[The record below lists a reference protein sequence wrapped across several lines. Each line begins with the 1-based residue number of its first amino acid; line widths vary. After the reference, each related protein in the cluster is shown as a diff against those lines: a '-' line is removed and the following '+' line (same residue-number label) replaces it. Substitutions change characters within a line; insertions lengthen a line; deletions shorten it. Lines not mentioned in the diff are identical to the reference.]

1 MSTKSAFI
9 PMLLAALLPACAT
22 RPLEPSASHL
32 NKPEARQAGIPAPVA
47 AMPPLPAPKPSA
59 KPETYSVV
67 VNEVPVRELLFALAR
82 DAKLNVDVHPGIE
95 GLVTVNA
102 INQTLA
108 QILDR
113 VAAQVDL
120 RYELKERSL
129 QVLPDE
135 PFLKTYRIDYVNMA
149 RTSSSSVNIATS
161 ISSTGGTVAGS
172 SSGGASGG
180 AATGGAQNGSNS
192 SNTSVANVSENRFW
206 SRLVEN
212 VQGILREQDRLIVLR
227 RSEGTQGEAG
237 AASAG
242 NTTNIGRAAGA
253 SASGAANQPVQA
265 QLPASTP
272 GSMPTPVSAPGTPAP
287 NQQLSEAE
295 RAVNVIAHPES
306 GVLMVRANSRLQKKV
321 QEFISEVT
329 TSAQRQVLIEAT
341 IVEVQLSDQFQSGV
355 DWAKVSEST
364 RSFSSF
370 QQSVIG
376 SNLSSAPF
384 TQLTFNIANPNLFS
398 GTFTSTVKM
407 LETFG
412 KTKVISS
419 PKIMALNNQTA
430 LLKVVQEKVYFTV
443 DVDVTD
449 ATASGPATRTFTS
462 NLHTVPVGV
471 VMSVT
476 PQISESSQVSLNV
489 RPTISNIIGYKADP
503 VPKLY
508 NINIENL
515 VPEIEV
521 REIESTLKLSSGQVA
536 VLGGLIRDSVENKRE
551 GLPWFSRLPVVG
563 TLTSYRDDTTSKIE
577 LVIFLRPIVIND
589 PSLNGDLASFREHL
603 PQQNFF
609 NSKAD
614 EITPDYL
621 DTRRR

>member
-22 RPLEPSASHL
+22 KTLEPSSAHITT
-32 NKPEARQAGIPAPVA
+32 PEARQPGIPAPVA
-47 AMPPLPAPKPSA
+47 AMPPLPQPKPSA
-59 KPETYSVV
+59 RQETYSVV

-82 DAKLNVDVHPGIE
+82 DAKLNVDVHPAIE

-102 INQTLA
+102 INQTLP

-149 RTSSSSVNIATS
+149 RTASSAVNIATS
-161 ISSTGGTVAGS
+161 ISSTGGTVGGNNA
-172 SSGGASGG
+172 GAS
-180 AATGGAQNGSNS
+180 AQNASNS

-206 SRLVEN
+206 ARLVEN
-212 VQGILREQDRLIVLR
+212 VQGILREQDRLVVLR

-237 AASAG
+237 GGSAG
-242 NTTNIGRAAGA
+242 ATTNIGRAAGV
-253 SASGAANQPVQA
+253 SVSGAASQPVQA

-376 SNLSSAPF
+376 SNLSATPF

-449 ATASGPATRTFTS
+449 ATASGPGSRTFTS

-551 GLPWFSRLPVVG
+551 GLPWFSRLPFIG
-563 TLTSYRDDTTSKIE
+563 TLTSYRDETTSKIE
-577 LVIFLRPIVIND
+577 LVIFLRPVVIND
-589 PSLNGDLASFREHL
+589 PSLNGDMASFREHL

-614 EITPDYL
+614 EIKPDYL
-621 DTRRR
+621 DMRRK

>member
-22 RPLEPSASHL
+22 KTLEPSSAHITT
-32 NKPEARQAGIPAPVA
+32 PEARQPGIPAPVA
-47 AMPPLPAPKPSA
+47 AMPPLPQPKPSA
-59 KPETYSVV
+59 RQETYSVV

-82 DAKLNVDVHPGIE
+82 DAKLNVDVHPAIE

-102 INQTLA
+102 INQTLP

-149 RTSSSSVNIATS
+149 RTASSAVNIATS
-161 ISSTGGTVAGS
+161 ISSTGGTVGGNNA
-172 SSGGASGG
+172 GAS
-180 AATGGAQNGSNS
+180 AQNVSNS

-206 SRLVEN
+206 ARLVEN
-212 VQGILREQDRLIVLR
+212 VQGILREQDRLVVLR

-237 AASAG
+237 GGSAG
-242 NTTNIGRAAGA
+242 ATTIIGRAAGV
-253 SASGAANQPVQA
+253 SVSGAASQPVQA

-376 SNLSSAPF
+376 SNLSATPF

-449 ATASGPATRTFTS
+449 ATASGPGSRTFTS

-551 GLPWFSRLPVVG
+551 GLPWFSRLPFIG
-563 TLTSYRDDTTSKIE
+563 TLTSYRDETTSKIE
-577 LVIFLRPIVIND
+577 LVIFLRPVVIND
-589 PSLNGDLASFREHL
+589 PSLNGDMASFREHL

-614 EITPDYL
+614 EIKPDYL
-621 DTRRR
+621 DMRRK

>member
-22 RPLEPSASHL
+22 KTLEPSSAHITT
-32 NKPEARQAGIPAPVA
+32 PEARQPGIPAPVA
-47 AMPPLPAPKPSA
+47 AMPPLPQPKPSA
-59 KPETYSVV
+59 RQETYSVV

-82 DAKLNVDVHPGIE
+82 DAKLNVDVHPAIE

-102 INQTLA
+102 INQTLP

-149 RTSSSSVNIATS
+149 RTASSAVNIATS
-161 ISSTGGTVAGS
+161 ISSTGGTVGGNNA
-172 SSGGASGG
+172 GAS
-180 AATGGAQNGSNS
+180 AQNVSNS

-206 SRLVEN
+206 ARLVEN
-212 VQGILREQDRLIVLR
+212 VQGILREQDRLVVLR

-237 AASAG
+237 GGSAG
-242 NTTNIGRAAGA
+242 ATTNIGRAAGV
-253 SASGAANQPVQA
+253 SVSGAASQPVQA

-376 SNLSSAPF
+376 SNLSATPF

-449 ATASGPATRTFTS
+449 ATASGPGSRTFTS

-551 GLPWFSRLPVVG
+551 GLPWFSRLPFIG
-563 TLTSYRDDTTSKIE
+563 TLTSYRDETTSKIE
-577 LVIFLRPIVIND
+577 LVIFLRPVVIND
-589 PSLNGDLASFREHL
+589 PSLNGDMASFREHL

-614 EITPDYL
+614 EIKPDYL
-621 DTRRR
+621 DMRRK

>member
-9 PMLLAALLPACAT
+9 PILLAALLPACAT
-22 RPLEPSASHL
+22 KTLEPSSAHITT
-32 NKPEARQAGIPAPVA
+32 PEARQPGIPAPVA
-47 AMPPLPAPKPSA
+47 AMPPLPQPKPSA
-59 KPETYSVV
+59 RQETYSVV

-82 DAKLNVDVHPGIE
+82 DAKLNVDVHPAIE

-102 INQTLA
+102 INQTLP

-149 RTSSSSVNIATS
+149 RTASSAVNIATS
-161 ISSTGGTVAGS
+161 ISSTGGTVGGNNA
-172 SSGGASGG
+172 GAS
-180 AATGGAQNGSNS
+180 AQNVSNS

-206 SRLVEN
+206 ARLVEN
-212 VQGILREQDRLIVLR
+212 VQGILREQDRLVVLR

-237 AASAG
+237 GGSAG
-242 NTTNIGRAAGA
+242 ATTNIGRAAGV
-253 SASGAANQPVQA
+253 SVSGAASQPVQA

-376 SNLSSAPF
+376 SNLSATPF

-449 ATASGPATRTFTS
+449 ATASGPGSRTFTS

-551 GLPWFSRLPVVG
+551 GLPWFSRLPFIG
-563 TLTSYRDDTTSKIE
+563 TLTSYRGETTSKIE
-577 LVIFLRPIVIND
+577 LVIFLRPVVIND
-589 PSLNGDLASFREHL
+589 PSLNGDMASFREHL

-614 EITPDYL
+614 EIKPDYL
-621 DTRRR
+621 DMRRK

>member
-22 RPLEPSASHL
+22 KTLEPSSAHITT
-32 NKPEARQAGIPAPVA
+32 PEARQPGIPAPVA
-47 AMPPLPAPKPSA
+47 AMPPLPQPKPSA
-59 KPETYSVV
+59 RQETYSVV

-82 DAKLNVDVHPGIE
+82 DAKLNVDVHPAIE

-102 INQTLA
+102 INQTLP

-149 RTSSSSVNIATS
+149 RTSKSSVNIATS

-172 SSGGASGG
+172 GGAGGASAGG
-180 AATGGAQNGSNS
+180 EAGSNS
-192 SNTSVANVSENRFW
+192 SNTSVANTSDNRFW
-206 SRLVEN
+206 ARLIEN
-212 VQGILREQDRLIVLR
+212 VNGILLEKDKLVVKSVVQGKEDQKRTQQAGQMTQAK
-227 RSEGTQGEAG
+227 GTGSATAVG
-237 AASAG
+237 AASTATGNQALESTSTVDAG
-242 NTTNIGRAAGA
+242 QSNDQERT
-253 SASGAANQPVQA
+253 
-265 QLPASTP
+265 
-272 GSMPTPVSAPGTPAP
+272 
-287 NQQLSEAE
+287 LSEGRE
-295 RAVNVIAHPES
+295 AVNVIAHPES

-376 SNLSSAPF
+376 SNLSATPF

-449 ATASGPATRTFTS
+449 ATASGPGSRTFTS

-551 GLPWFSRLPVVG
+551 GLPWFSRLPFIG
-563 TLTSYRDDTTSKIE
+563 TLTSYRDETTSKIE
-577 LVIFLRPIVIND
+577 LVIFLRPVVIND
-589 PSLNGDLASFREHL
+589 PSLNGDMASFREHL

-614 EITPDYL
+614 EIKPDYL
-621 DTRRR
+621 DMRRK

>member
-1 MSTKSAFI
+1 MTTKSAFI
-9 PMLLAALLPACAT
+9 PMLLTVLLSACAT
-22 RPLEPSASHL
+22 HTLEPSGSHI
-32 NKPEARQAGIPAPVA
+32 NKPEARPSGIPEPVA
-47 AMPPLPAPKPSA
+47 AMPPLPAPTPNA
-59 KPETYSVV
+59 KPETFSVV

-82 DAKLNVDVHPGIE
+82 DAKLNVDVHPAIE

-102 INQTLA
+102 INQTLP

-161 ISSTGGTVAGS
+161 ISSAGGTVSGS
-172 SSGGASGG
+172 GSGGSGGGASGQG
-180 AATGGAQNGSNS
+180 GSNS

-212 VQGILREQDRLIVLR
+212 VQGILREQDKLVVLR
-227 RSEGTQGEAG
+227 RSEGTQGEPAAQAG
-237 AASAG
+237 SR
-242 NTTNIGRAAGA
+242 TTNIGRAAGA
-253 SASGAANQPVQA
+253 FANVAAGQPVQS

-272 GSMPTPVSAPGTPAP
+272 GSMPTPVSAPGTPTP
-287 NQQLSEAE
+287 NQQVSEAE

-376 SNLSSAPF
+376 SNLSAAPF
-384 TQLTFNIANPNLFS
+384 TQLTFNIANPSLFS
-398 GTFTSTVKM
+398 GTFTSTVKL

-449 ATASGPATRTFTS
+449 ATASGPGSRTFTS

-476 PQISESSQVSLNV
+476 PQISENSQVSLNV

-503 VPKLY
+503 VPQLY
-508 NINIENL
+508 NINIQNL

-521 REIESTLKLSSGQVA
+521 REIESTLRLSSGQVA
-536 VLGGLIRDSVENKRE
+536 VLGGLIRDSVDNQRQ
-551 GLPWFSRLPVVG
+551 GLPWFSRLPLIG
-563 TLTSYRDDTTSKIE
+563 TLTSYRDETTSKIE
-577 LVIFLRPIVIND
+577 LVIFLRPVVIND
-589 PSLNGDLASFREHL
+589 PSLNGDFASYREHL

-614 EITPDYL
+614 EISTDYL
-621 DTRRR
+621 DMRRR

>member
-1 MSTKSAFI
+1 MTKKSAFI
-9 PMLLAALLPACAT
+9 PMLLIALLPACAT
-22 RPLEPSASHL
+22 HTLEPSGSHI
-32 NKPEARQAGIPAPVA
+32 NKPETRQSGIPEPVA
-47 AMPPLPAPKPSA
+47 AMPPLPAPKPNA

-82 DAKLNVDVHPGIE
+82 DAKLNVDVHPAIE

-102 INQTLA
+102 INQTLP

-120 RYELKERSL
+120 RYELKDRSL

-161 ISSTGGTVAGS
+161 ISSTGGSVAGS
-172 SSGGASGG
+172 GSSGGGGGGASG
-180 AATGGAQNGSNS
+180 QSGSNS
-192 SNTSVANVSENRFW
+192 SNTSVANISENRFW

-212 VQGILREQDRLIVLR
+212 VQGILREQDKLVVLR
-227 RSEGTQGEAG
+227 RSEGTQSESG
-237 AASAG
+237 AQNSG
-242 NTTNIGRAAGA
+242 HTTNIGRAAGA
-253 SASGAANQPVQA
+253 SANVGASQAVQS

-272 GSMPTPVSAPGTPAP
+272 GSMPTPVSAPGTPTP

-376 SNLSSAPF
+376 SNLSAAPF
-384 TQLTFNIANPNLFS
+384 TQLTFNIANPSLFS
-398 GTFTSTVKM
+398 GTFTSTVKL

-449 ATASGPATRTFTS
+449 ATASGPGSRTFTS

-476 PQISESSQVSLNV
+476 PQISENSQVSLNV

-503 VPKLY
+503 VPQLY
-508 NINIENL
+508 NINIQNL

-521 REIESTLKLSSGQVA
+521 REIESTLRLSSGQVA
-536 VLGGLIRDSVENKRE
+536 VLGGLIRDSVDNQRQ
-551 GLPWFSRLPVVG
+551 GLPWFSRLPLIG
-563 TLTSYRDDTTSKIE
+563 TLTSYRDETTSKIE
-577 LVIFLRPIVIND
+577 LVIFLRPVVIND
-589 PSLNGDLASFREHL
+589 PSVNGDFASYREHL

-609 NSKAD
+609 NSKTD
-614 EITPDYL
+614 EISTDYL
-621 DTRRR
+621 DMRRR

>member
-22 RPLEPSASHL
+22 KTLEPSSAHITT
-32 NKPEARQAGIPAPVA
+32 PEARQPGIPAPVA
-47 AMPPLPAPKPSA
+47 AMPPLPQPKPSA
-59 KPETYSVV
+59 RQETYSVV

-82 DAKLNVDVHPGIE
+82 DAKLNVDVHPAIE

-102 INQTLA
+102 INQTLP

-149 RTSSSSVNIATS
+149 RTASSAVNIATS
-161 ISSTGGTVAGS
+161 ISSTGGTVGGNNA
-172 SSGGASGG
+172 GAS
-180 AATGGAQNGSNS
+180 AQNVSNS

-206 SRLVEN
+206 ARLVEN
-212 VQGILREQDRLIVLR
+212 VQGILQEQDRLVVLR

-237 AASAG
+237 GGSAG
-242 NTTNIGRAAGA
+242 ATTNIGRAAGV
-253 SASGAANQPVQA
+253 SVSGAASQPVQA

-376 SNLSSAPF
+376 SNLSATPF

-449 ATASGPATRTFTS
+449 ATASGPGSRTFTS

-551 GLPWFSRLPVVG
+551 GLPWFSRLPFIG
-563 TLTSYRDDTTSKIE
+563 TLTSYRDETTSKIE
-577 LVIFLRPIVIND
+577 LVIFLRPVVIND
-589 PSLNGDLASFREHL
+589 PSLNGDMASFREHL

-614 EITPDYL
+614 EIKPDYL
-621 DTRRR
+621 DMRRK

>member
-1 MSTKSAFI
+1 
-9 PMLLAALLPACAT
+9 
-22 RPLEPSASHL
+22 
-32 NKPEARQAGIPAPVA
+32 
-47 AMPPLPAPKPSA
+47 MPPLPQPKPSA
-59 KPETYSVV
+59 RQETYSVV

-82 DAKLNVDVHPGIE
+82 DAKLNVDVHPAIE

-102 INQTLA
+102 INQTLP

-149 RTSSSSVNIATS
+149 RTSKSSVNIATS

-172 SSGGASGG
+172 GGAGGASAGG
-180 AATGGAQNGSNS
+180 EAGGNS
-192 SNTSVANVSENRFW
+192 SNTSVANTSDNRFW
-206 SRLVEN
+206 ARLIEN
-212 VQGILREQDRLIVLR
+212 VNGILHEKDKLVVKSVVQGKEDQKRTQQAGQMTQAK
-227 RSEGTQGEAG
+227 GTGSATAVG
-237 AASAG
+237 AASTATGNQALESTSTVDAG
-242 NTTNIGRAAGA
+242 QSNDQERT
-253 SASGAANQPVQA
+253 
-265 QLPASTP
+265 
-272 GSMPTPVSAPGTPAP
+272 
-287 NQQLSEAE
+287 LSEGRE
-295 RAVNVIAHPES
+295 AVNVIAHPES

-376 SNLSSAPF
+376 SNLSATPF

-449 ATASGPATRTFTS
+449 ATASGPGSRTFTS

-508 NINIENL
+508 
-515 VPEIEV
+515 
-521 REIESTLKLSSGQVA
+521 
-536 VLGGLIRDSVENKRE
+536 
-551 GLPWFSRLPVVG
+551 
-563 TLTSYRDDTTSKIE
+563 
-577 LVIFLRPIVIND
+577 
-589 PSLNGDLASFREHL
+589 
-603 PQQNFF
+603 
-609 NSKAD
+609 
-614 EITPDYL
+614 
-621 DTRRR
+621 

>member
-9 PMLLAALLPACAT
+9 PILLAALLPACAT
-22 RPLEPSASHL
+22 KTLEPSSAHITT
-32 NKPEARQAGIPAPVA
+32 PEARQPGIPAPVA
-47 AMPPLPAPKPSA
+47 AMPPLPQPKPSA
-59 KPETYSVV
+59 RQETYSVV

-82 DAKLNVDVHPGIE
+82 DAKLNVDVHPAIE

-102 INQTLA
+102 INQTLP

-149 RTSSSSVNIATS
+149 RTASSAVNIATS
-161 ISSTGGTVAGS
+161 ISSTGGTVGGNNA
-172 SSGGASGG
+172 GAS
-180 AATGGAQNGSNS
+180 AQNVSNS

-206 SRLVEN
+206 ARLVEN
-212 VQGILREQDRLIVLR
+212 VQGILREQDRLVVLR

-237 AASAG
+237 GGSAG
-242 NTTNIGRAAGA
+242 ATTNIGRAAGV
-253 SASGAANQPVQA
+253 SVSGAASQPVQA

-376 SNLSSAPF
+376 SNLSATPF

-449 ATASGPATRTFTS
+449 ATASGPGSRTFTS

-551 GLPWFSRLPVVG
+551 GLPWFSRLPFIG
-563 TLTSYRDDTTSKIE
+563 TLTSYRDETTSKIE
-577 LVIFLRPIVIND
+577 LVIFLRPVVIND
-589 PSLNGDLASFREHL
+589 PSLNGDMASFREHL

-614 EITPDYL
+614 EIKPDYL
-621 DTRRR
+621 DMRRK

>member
-22 RPLEPSASHL
+22 KTLEPSSAHITT
-32 NKPEARQAGIPAPVA
+32 PEARQPGIPAPVA
-47 AMPPLPAPKPSA
+47 AMPPLPQPKPSA
-59 KPETYSVV
+59 RQETYSVV

-82 DAKLNVDVHPGIE
+82 DAKLNVDVHPAIE

-102 INQTLA
+102 INQTLP

-135 PFLKTYRIDYVNMA
+135 PYLKTYRIDYVNMA
-149 RTSSSSVNIATS
+149 RTSKSSVNIATS

-172 SSGGASGG
+172 GGAGGASAGG
-180 AATGGAQNGSNS
+180 EAGGNS
-192 SNTSVANVSENRFW
+192 SNTSVANTSDNRFW
-206 SRLVEN
+206 ARLIEN
-212 VQGILREQDRLIVLR
+212 VNGILHEKDKLVVKSVVQGKEDQKRTQQAGQMTQAK
-227 RSEGTQGEAG
+227 GTGSATAVG
-237 AASAG
+237 AASTATGNQALESTSTVDAG
-242 NTTNIGRAAGA
+242 QSNDQERT
-253 SASGAANQPVQA
+253 
-265 QLPASTP
+265 
-272 GSMPTPVSAPGTPAP
+272 
-287 NQQLSEAE
+287 LSEGRE
-295 RAVNVIAHPES
+295 AVNVIAHPES

-376 SNLSSAPF
+376 SNLSATPF

-449 ATASGPATRTFTS
+449 ATASGPGSRTFTS

-551 GLPWFSRLPVVG
+551 GLPWFSRLPFIG
-563 TLTSYRDDTTSKIE
+563 TLTSYRDETTSKIE
-577 LVIFLRPIVIND
+577 LVIFLRPVVIND
-589 PSLNGDLASFREHL
+589 PSLNGDMASFREHL

-614 EITPDYL
+614 EIKPDYL
-621 DTRRR
+621 DMRRK

>member
-22 RPLEPSASHL
+22 KTLEPSSAHITT
-32 NKPEARQAGIPAPVA
+32 PEARQPGIPAPVA
-47 AMPPLPAPKPSA
+47 AMPPLPQPKPSA
-59 KPETYSVV
+59 RQETYSVV

-82 DAKLNVDVHPGIE
+82 DAKLNVDVHPAIE

-102 INQTLA
+102 INQTLP

-149 RTSSSSVNIATS
+149 RTSKSSVNIATS

-172 SSGGASGG
+172 GGAGGASAGG
-180 AATGGAQNGSNS
+180 EAGGNS
-192 SNTSVANVSENRFW
+192 SNTSVANTSDNRFW
-206 SRLVEN
+206 ARLIEN
-212 VQGILREQDRLIVLR
+212 VNGILHEKDKLVVKSVVQGKEDQKRTQQAGQMTQAK
-227 RSEGTQGEAG
+227 GTGSATAVG
-237 AASAG
+237 AASTATGNQALESTSTVDAG
-242 NTTNIGRAAGA
+242 QSNDQERT
-253 SASGAANQPVQA
+253 
-265 QLPASTP
+265 
-272 GSMPTPVSAPGTPAP
+272 
-287 NQQLSEAE
+287 LSEGRE
-295 RAVNVIAHPES
+295 AVNVIAHPES

-376 SNLSSAPF
+376 SNLSATPF

-449 ATASGPATRTFTS
+449 ATASGPGSRTFTS

-551 GLPWFSRLPVVG
+551 GLPWFSRLPFIG
-563 TLTSYRDDTTSKIE
+563 TLTSYRDETTSKIE
-577 LVIFLRPIVIND
+577 LVIFLRPVVIND
-589 PSLNGDLASFREHL
+589 PSLNGDMASFREHL

-614 EITPDYL
+614 EIKPDYL
-621 DTRRR
+621 DMRRK

>member
-9 PMLLAALLPACAT
+9 PVLLAALLPACAT

-32 NKPEARQAGIPAPVA
+32 NKVETRQAGIPAPVA
-47 AMPPLPAPKPSA
+47 AMPPLPAPQPSA

-82 DAKLNVDVHPGIE
+82 DAKLNVDVHPAIE

-102 INQTLA
+102 INQTLP

-161 ISSTGGTVAGS
+161 ISSTGGTVATSGS
-172 SSGGASGG
+172 AG
-180 AATGGAQNGSNS
+180 ATGGNQNGSNS

-237 AASAG
+237 AAGTG

-376 SNLSSAPF
+376 TNLNATPF

-449 ATASGPATRTFTS
+449 ATASGPGSHTFTS

-551 GLPWFSRLPVVG
+551 GLPWFSRLPVIG
-563 TLTSYRDDTTSKIE
+563 TLTSYRDETTSKIE
-577 LVIFLRPIVIND
+577 LVIFLRPVVIND
-589 PSLNGDLASFREHL
+589 PSLNGDMASFREHL

>member
-22 RPLEPSASHL
+22 KTLEPSSAHITT
-32 NKPEARQAGIPAPVA
+32 PEARQPGIPAPVA
-47 AMPPLPAPKPSA
+47 AMPPLPQPKPSA
-59 KPETYSVV
+59 RQETYSVV

-82 DAKLNVDVHPGIE
+82 DAKLNVDVHPAIE

-102 INQTLA
+102 INQTLP

-149 RTSSSSVNIATS
+149 RTSKSSVNIATS

-172 SSGGASGG
+172 GGAGGASAGG
-180 AATGGAQNGSNS
+180 EAGSNS
-192 SNTSVANVSENRFW
+192 SNTSVANTSDNRFW
-206 SRLVEN
+206 ARLIEN
-212 VQGILREQDRLIVLR
+212 VNGILLEKDKLVVKSVVQGKEDQKRTQQAGQMTQAKGTGSATAVGPAATATGNQALESTSTVDAGQSNDQERTL
-227 RSEGTQGEAG
+227 SEGRE
-237 AASAG
+237 
-242 NTTNIGRAAGA
+242 
-253 SASGAANQPVQA
+253 
-265 QLPASTP
+265 
-272 GSMPTPVSAPGTPAP
+272 
-287 NQQLSEAE
+287 
-295 RAVNVIAHPES
+295 AVNVIAHPES

-376 SNLSSAPF
+376 SNLSATPF

-449 ATASGPATRTFTS
+449 ATASGPGSRTFTS

-551 GLPWFSRLPVVG
+551 GLPWFSRLPFIG
-563 TLTSYRDDTTSKIE
+563 TLTSYRDETTSKIE
-577 LVIFLRPIVIND
+577 LVIFLRPVVIND
-589 PSLNGDLASFREHL
+589 PSLNGDMASFREHL

-614 EITPDYL
+614 EIKPDYL
-621 DTRRR
+621 DMRRK

>member
-1 MSTKSAFI
+1 MTTKSAFI
-9 PMLLAALLPACAT
+9 PMLLTALLSACAT
-22 RPLEPSASHL
+22 HTLEPSGSHI
-32 NKPEARQAGIPAPVA
+32 NKPEARPGGIPEPVA
-47 AMPPLPAPKPSA
+47 AMPPLPAPKPNA
-59 KPETYSVV
+59 KPETFSVV

-82 DAKLNVDVHPGIE
+82 DAKLNVDVHPAIE

-102 INQTLA
+102 INQTLP

-161 ISSTGGTVAGS
+161 ISSAGGTVSGS
-172 SSGGASGG
+172 GSGGSG
-180 AATGGAQNGSNS
+180 AGGQSGSNS

-212 VQGILREQDRLIVLR
+212 VQGILREQDKLVVLR
-227 RSEGTQGEAG
+227 RSEGTQGESAAQAG
-237 AASAG
+237 SR
-242 NTTNIGRAAGA
+242 TTNIGRAAGA
-253 SASGAANQPVQA
+253 SANVAAGQPVQS

-272 GSMPTPVSAPGTPAP
+272 GSMPTPVSAPGTPTP
-287 NQQLSEAE
+287 NQQVSEAE

-376 SNLSSAPF
+376 SNLSAAPF
-384 TQLTFNIANPNLFS
+384 TQLTFNIANPSLFS
-398 GTFTSTVKM
+398 GTFTSTVKL

-449 ATASGPATRTFTS
+449 ATASGPGSRTFTS

-476 PQISESSQVSLNV
+476 PQISENSQVSLNV

-503 VPKLY
+503 VPQLY
-508 NINIENL
+508 NINIQNL

-521 REIESTLKLSSGQVA
+521 REIESTLRLSSGQVA
-536 VLGGLIRDSVENKRE
+536 VLGGLIRDSVDNQRQ
-551 GLPWFSRLPVVG
+551 GLPWFSRLPLIG
-563 TLTSYRDDTTSKIE
+563 TLTSYRDETTSKIE
-577 LVIFLRPIVIND
+577 LVIFLRPVVIND
-589 PSLNGDLASFREHL
+589 PSLNGDFASFREHL

-609 NSKAD
+609 DSKAD
-614 EITPDYL
+614 EISTDYL
-621 DTRRR
+621 DMRRR

>member
-1 MSTKSAFI
+1 VHGI
-9 PMLLAALLPACAT
+9 LL
-22 RPLEPSASHL
+22 E
-32 NKPEARQAGIPAPVA
+32 Q
-47 AMPPLPAPKPSA
+47 
-59 KPETYSVV
+59 
-67 VNEVPVRELLFALAR
+67 
-82 DAKLNVDVHPGIE
+82 D
-95 GLVTVNA
+95 
-102 INQTLA
+102 Q
-108 QILDR
+108 
-113 VAAQVDL
+113 
-120 RYELKERSL
+120 
-129 QVLPDE
+129 
-135 PFLKTYRIDYVNMA
+135 
-149 RTSSSSVNIATS
+149 
-161 ISSTGGTVAGS
+161 TGGK
-172 SSGGASGG
+172 
-180 AATGGAQNGSNS
+180 
-192 SNTSVANVSENRFW
+192 
-206 SRLVEN
+206 
-212 VQGILREQDRLIVLR
+212 LR
-227 RSEGTQGEAG
+227 RSEGTQDQRLALSSAG
-237 AASAG
+237 ATTTQAG
-242 NTTNIGRAAGA
+242 GT
-253 SASGAANQPVQA
+253 
-265 QLPASTP
+265 
-272 GSMPTPVSAPGTPAP
+272 GSVRRSVVLPVSRCRRSCLQSTRRLNAYARIGARYAGQSDDQERT
-287 NQQLSEAE
+287 LSPRAG

-376 SNLSSAPF
+376 SNLSATPF

-449 ATASGPATRTFTS
+449 ATASGPGSRTFTS

-551 GLPWFSRLPVVG
+551 GLPWFSRLPFIG
-563 TLTSYRDDTTSKIE
+563 TLTSYRDETTSKIE
-577 LVIFLRPIVIND
+577 LVIFLRPVVIND
-589 PSLNGDLASFREHL
+589 PSLNGDMASFREHL

-614 EITPDYL
+614 EIKPDYL
-621 DTRRR
+621 DMRRK